1 MELYDTGIID
11 AMYLAGLVADGERM
25 TKKQLNAWA
34 DGAGHSTMISE
45 STVPLVAA
53 ESAYGLEL
61 AIQWMGSKKE
71 HVASCGWC
79 TYSRMVAALPD
90 DDLDLEEIEKLLED
104 VAKRID
110 RAPNRVRYTMNGF
123 VIAVGSHVKPSGE
136 TGQGRGAE
144 DRRGF
149 GEPGRH
155 GVQGAAGFRVHREG
169 RIERKTWPE
178 AENDR
183 MKTRATSRR
192 ELLLGAA
199 AFSAHRMFAQER
211 AVNLDKLL
219 SLFDYQAEAEKHIS
233 HGAWE
238 RIMGASADEL
248 TMKWNHEA
256 YEHIR
261 LKPRVLNDVS
271 KLDTR
276 VKLFGQEMAFPIIL
290 APTGAQ
296 KFVHPE
302 GDLASVRGAAAAQAT
317 ICISSS
323 ASMKVEDIAHA
334 ATGPVWFQLYV
345 QKDRA
350 FTKDLVQR
358 AEGAGC
364 RGLCVTVDSPTFGAR
379 NREDRAKDEL
389 PARELPN
396 LKGKDYLDP
405 TLSWKDIEWL
415 RGFAKTPIMLK
426 GILNPDD
433 AAIAVKTGIA
443 GIIVSNHGARNLD
456 TVPATID
463 ALPLVIERV
472 EGRVPV
478 IVDGGIR
485 RGTDVIKAL
494 ARGAAAVQIGRPY
507 LWGLG
512 VAGAEGVTRVVNIL
526 RREFEMAM
534 MLMGRPT
541 LASIDKSALW

>member
-1 MELYDTGIID
+1 
-11 AMYLAGLVADGERM
+11 
-25 TKKQLNAWA
+25 
-34 DGAGHSTMISE
+34 
-45 STVPLVAA
+45 
-53 ESAYGLEL
+53 L
-61 AIQWMGSKKE
+61 AI
-71 HVASCGWC
+71 
-79 TYSRMVAALPD
+79 
-90 DDLDLEEIEKLLED
+90 
-104 VAKRID
+104 
-110 RAPNRVRYTMNGF
+110 
-123 VIAVGSHVKPSGE
+123 PS
-136 TGQGRGAE
+136 
-144 DRRGF
+144 
-149 GEPGRH
+149 
-155 GVQGAAGFRVHREG
+155 
-169 RIERKTWPE
+169 
-178 AENDR
+178 
-183 MKTRATSRR
+183 SRR
-192 ELLLGAA
+192 ELLFSAIGFAA
-199 AFSAHRMFAQER
+199 AARLRGQGQTKTPSGSQANAPLDPKI
-211 AVNLDKLL
+211 NLDKLL

-238 RIMGASADEL
+238 RIMGASADEI
-248 TMKWNHEA
+248 TMRWNHEA

-261 LKPRVLNDVS
+261 LKPRILQDVS

-276 VKLFGQEMAFPIIL
+276 VKLFGQELPFPIIL

-296 KFVHPE
+296 SFVRPE
-302 GDLASVRGAAAAQAT
+302 GELAVARGAGAAKAT
-317 ICISSS
+317 LCISSS
-323 ASMKVEDIAHA
+323 ASMKVEDIARV

-345 QKDRA
+345 QRDRA

-405 TLSWKDIEWL
+405 TLTWKDIDWL
-415 RGFAKTPIMLK
+415 RGFAKTPVMLK
-426 GILNPDD
+426 GVLNPDD
-433 AAIAVKTGIA
+433 AAIAVKAGVA

-463 ALPLVIERV
+463 ALPLVVEKV

-494 ARGAAAVQIGRPY
+494 ARGATAVQIGRPY

-512 VAGAEGVTRVVNIL
+512 VAGAEGVTRVVDIL
-526 RREFEMAM
+526 RHEFEMTM

-541 LASIDKSALW
+541 LASIDKSVLW